1 MKSLRKEILNKLKID
16 HQELVISPRDKFLR
30 SILEY
35 IRSKERWWI
44 IVLLLLITFLLGA
57 IINFEAI
64 NFIIISEQ
72 TAKIIVDQRTANI
85 AAIISI
91 TLVVVGFLLNN
102 LAIKDPFAYQLLFK
116 HSFLYPII
124 YFTLGTIA
132 CFVVISTCRDWL
144 NPDLFKKM
152 VVVGTY
158 LMLIILV
165 LIGLLFRT
173 IISFANA
180 KEIEKLFHDELILE
194 SKGML
199 VDIMVKNKSKE
210 IIQKLM
216 EEQGVERYDWKGSLD
231 FGAKKINFTKRDRKN
246 ESSDSYEIIY
256 DIDLDKVTTFVKK
269 IKEKGEAVYFEVGLN
284 EIKNNHDNF
293 IWNKDLEPTAAD
305 SATLKKAFKTKEI
318 SIYADN
324 AVFRKYFD
332 QKLEDLV
339 SEGRHKS
346 VENLLS
352 SVLELYKMQMKSGL
366 R

>member
-1 MKSLRKEILNKLKID
+1 MKSLRKEILNTLKVD
-16 HQELVISPRDKFLR
+16 HPELVVSPRER
-30 SILEY
+30 ISRAILEY
-35 IRSKERWWI
+35 IRNKERWWI

-57 IINFEAI
+57 IINLDAI
-64 NFIIISEQ
+64 NFIVISEQ

-144 NPDLFKKM
+144 TPDVFKKM
-152 VVVGTY
+152 VIVGTY

-180 KEIEKLFHDELILE
+180 KEIEKLFNDELIVE

-199 VDIMVKNKSKE
+199 MNILVKNKSKE
-210 IIQKLM
+210 KIQKLM
-216 EEQGVERYDWKGSLD
+216 EQQGVELYDWKSSLGFGSKNIK
-231 FGAKKINFTKRDRKN
+231 FIESDRKG
-246 ESSDSYEIIY
+246 ELSDSYEIIY
-256 DIDLDKVTTFVKK
+256 DIDLDRVKAFVKK
-269 IKEKGEAVYFEVGLN
+269 IRKKGEVVYFEVGLN
-284 EIKNNHDNF
+284 ELKSNYESF
-293 IWNKDLEPTAAD
+293 IWNKDIEPTASDNAI
-305 SATLKKAFKTKEI
+305 LKKAFKTKKV
-318 SIYADN
+318 SIYEDN
-324 AVFRKYFD
+324 GIFRKYFD
-332 QKLEDLV
+332 QKLEDFV
-339 SEGRHKS
+339 SENKHKS

-352 SVLELYKMQMKSGL
+352 SMLELYKMQMKSGL
-366 R
+366 K